1 MHVCGR
7 QSKRQGLALERGHV
21 AQSHAWQSCRL
32 CGGDFLTDG
41 FAKLALRSLKALIWI
56 TLAGQK
62 MNTTTQRLM
71 ESVKALPEPLVAE
84 VLDFADLLR
93 ARQLNPSSNT
103 QDPELSS
110 LSGGL
115 ENSITF
121 SGAPL
126 DIQQKM
132 RDEWQQP

>member
-1 MHVCGR
+1 
-7 QSKRQGLALERGHV
+7 
-21 AQSHAWQSCRL
+21 L
-32 CGGDFLTDG
+32 CVGDFLTDG

-84 VLDFADLLR
+84 VLDFADFLR

>member
-1 MHVCGR
+1 
-7 QSKRQGLALERGHV
+7 
-21 AQSHAWQSCRL
+21 
-32 CGGDFLTDG
+32 
-41 FAKLALRSLKALIWI
+41 
-56 TLAGQK
+56 
-62 MNTTTQRLM
+62 
-71 ESVKALPEPLVAE
+71 
-84 VLDFADLLR
+84 
-93 ARQLNPSSNT
+93 LNPSANI

-121 SGAPL
+121 RGAPL

>member
-1 MHVCGR
+1 
-7 QSKRQGLALERGHV
+7 
-21 AQSHAWQSCRL
+21 
-32 CGGDFLTDG
+32 LTNG

-56 TLAGQK
+56 TLGGQK
-62 MNTTTQRLM
+62 MDTTTQRLL

-84 VLDFADLLR
+84 VLDFADFLR
-93 ARQLNPSSNT
+93 ARQLNPSANI

-115 ENSITF
+115 ENSNTF
-121 SGAPL
+121 RGAPL

-132 RDEWQQP
+132 RDEWKLP

>member
-1 MHVCGR
+1 
-7 QSKRQGLALERGHV
+7 
-21 AQSHAWQSCRL
+21 
-32 CGGDFLTDG
+32 
-41 FAKLALRSLKALIWI
+41 
-56 TLAGQK
+56 

-84 VLDFADLLR
+84 VLDFADFLR
-93 ARQLNPSSNT
+93 ARQLNPSANI

-115 ENSITF
+115 ENSNTF
-121 SGAPL
+121 RGAPL

-132 RDEWQQP
+132 RDEWKLP

>member
-1 MHVCGR
+1 
-7 QSKRQGLALERGHV
+7 
-21 AQSHAWQSCRL
+21 
-32 CGGDFLTDG
+32 
-41 FAKLALRSLKALIWI
+41 
-56 TLAGQK
+56 
-62 MNTTTQRLM
+62 MNTTTQRLL

-84 VLDFADLLR
+84 VLDFADFLR
-93 ARQLNPSSNT
+93 ARQLNPSANI
-103 QDPELSS
+103 QDPVLSS